1 VPKRKRAA
9 KQHEPRTPA
18 PKHSP
23 ADRPSRR
30 QRVVTADWLA
40 EATRDT
46 TARLR
51 RAARLPTQSRTPP
64 HPITVA
70 AGTAATSSHAESSTT
85 VRILV
90 VVHETTAT
98 PPLIEAVRARAAR
111 GSCTF
116 TLLVPSAAHGLHR
129 LVDAEDQE
137 TGEAQRTLA
146 EALPLLEQ
154 AAGAPVVGMVG
165 DPTALTAVE
174 DAVNAHGF
182 DELILA
188 TRPAHLTRWL
198 RLDLPSKMAGLGL
211 PITTVNP

>member
-1 VPKRKRAA
+1 
-9 KQHEPRTPA
+9 
-18 PKHSP
+18 
-23 ADRPSRR
+23 
-30 QRVVTADWLA
+30 VTADWLA
-40 EATRDT
+40 AVTRDRAVR
-46 TARLR
+46 AR
-51 RAARLPTQSRTPP
+51 RTPP
-64 HPITVA
+64 HLITVA
-70 AGTAATSSHAESSTT
+70 AAAAGRSSNAESSATD
-85 VRILV
+85 RILV
-90 VVHETTAT
+90 VAHETTAT

-111 GSCTF
+111 GSCAF
-116 TLLVPSAAHGLHR
+116 TLLVPSAAHGLYR
-129 LVDAEDQE
+129 LVDPEDQE

-182 DELILA
+182 DEVILY
-188 TRPAHLTRWL
+188 TPPARLTRWL